1 MRPVRVDK
9 KTVLKKLKENRK
21 THRDIFEEVVI
32 GYRAEVIKQLEKH
45 IKQMKSGKP
54 KRTYISIP
62 SPEDHTDDYDVAI
75 EMLEMSLDDS
85 IDMDTET
92 FQAFYKDDWGWKQQ
106 FLASNSGY
114 SQTAYMAL
122 QTRND

>member
-9 KTVLKKLKENRK
+9 KKVLEALKENRS
-21 THRDIFEEVVI
+21 THRAIFEEAVE
-32 GYRAEVIKQLEKH
+32 GYRKEVVKQLEKH

-62 SPEDHTDDYDVAI
+62 YPEDHTSDYDDAI
-75 EMLEMSLDDS
+75 EMLEMSLDES
-85 IDMDTET
+85 IDLDAEA
-92 FQAFYKDDWGWKQQ
+92 FKAFYKDDWSWKNQ

-114 SQTAYMAL
+114 SRTAYVAM
-122 QTRND
+122 QHTD